1 MLGAEPGLVMCK
13 ANTLFVALS
22 LQVLFLFCFVLLINN
37 SLEVG
42 DRDTVL
48 ELRG

>member
-1 MLGAEPGLVMCK
+1 MLGAEPELVMCK

-22 LQVLFLFCFVLLINN
+22 LQVLFFFVLLIINC
-37 SLEVG
+37 LEVG